1 MNHLSQAELL
11 ALREPGREPG
21 DADARAHLDGCPD
34 CQREYESLHQRV
46 ARLRALPALRPSRNQ
61 WHAVEKRL
69 AEQRRHRNRRRA
81 AIGGLALAASVVLAV
96 VAHDLVR
103 PKTVDASQAIAE
115 QMDRSQALE
124 RTLERYHGDSR
135 VLDGLTAGVADRIES
150 RIGAIDRQLETAQ
163 LLDQAR
169 QQEELLRLWR
179 ERNGLLD
186 ALVDVHL
193 TRASNVGL

>member
-1 MNHLSQAELL
+1 VNHLSQADLL

-21 DADARAHLDGCPD
+21 DADARAHLDVCTE
-34 CQREYESLHQRV
+34 CQREFEALHQRV

-61 WHAVEKRL
+61 WQAVEQRL
-69 AEQRRHRNRRRA
+69 REERRHRNRRRA
-81 AIGGLALAASVVLAV
+81 AIGGLALAASVALAV
-96 VAHDLVR
+96 VVHDLAR
-103 PKTVDASQAIAE
+103 PTIVDASQAIAE
-115 QMDRSQALE
+115 QMDRSQSLE

-150 RIGAIDRQLETAQ
+150 RIGAIDRQLEMAQ
-163 LLDQAR
+163 MLDQTR
-169 QQEELLRLWR
+169 QQQELLRLWR

>member
-1 MNHLSQAELL
+1 VNHLSQAELL
-11 ALREPGREPG
+11 ALREPGTEPG
-21 DADARAHLDGCPD
+21 DADARAHLAVCTD
-34 CQREYESLHQRV
+34 CRREFEALHQRV

-61 WHAVEKRL
+61 WQAVEQRL
-69 AEQRRHRNRRRA
+69 REERRLRTRRRA

-96 VAHDLVR
+96 VVHDLAR
-103 PKTVDASQAIAE
+103 PTTVDASQAIAE
-115 QMDRSQALE
+115 QMDRSQSLE
-124 RTLERYHGDSR
+124 RTLERYHGDRR

-150 RIGAIDRQLETAQ
+150 RIGAIDRQLEMAQ

>member
-1 MNHLSQAELL
+1 MSHLSQAELL

-21 DADARAHLDGCPD
+21 DADARAHLEVCTE
-34 CQREYESLHQRV
+34 CQREFEALHQRV
-46 ARLRALPALRPSRNQ
+46 ARLRALPSLRPSRNQ
-61 WHAVEKRL
+61 WQVI
-69 AEQRRHRNRRRA
+69 EQRLVHERRLRNRRRA
-81 AIGGLALAASVVLAV
+81 AIGGLALAASVALALV
-96 VAHDLVR
+96 VHDLAR
-103 PKTVDASQAIAE
+103 PRTVDASQAIAE

-124 RTLERYHGDSR
+124 RTLERYHGDTR

-150 RIGAIDRQLETAQ
+150 RIGAIDRQLELAQ
-163 LLDQAR
+163 LLDQTR
-169 QQEELLRLWR
+169 QQQELLRLWR

>member
-1 MNHLSQAELL
+1 VSHLSQADLL

-21 DADARAHLDGCPD
+21 DADARAHLEHCTE
-34 CQREYESLHQRV
+34 CQREFDSLHQRV
-46 ARLRALPALRPSRNQ
+46 AHLRALPALRPSRTQ
-61 WHAVEKRL
+61 WQAVEQRL
-69 AEQRRHRNRRRA
+69 REERRHRHRRQA
-81 AIGGLALAASVVLAV
+81 AIGGLALAASVAVAV
-96 VAHDLVR
+96 VVHDLAR
-103 PKTVDASQAIAE
+103 PTTVDASQAIAE
-115 QMDRSQALE
+115 QMDRSQSLE
-124 RTLERYHGDSR
+124 RALERYHGDTR

-150 RIGAIDRQLETAQ
+150 RIGAIDRQLEMAQ

-169 QQEELLRLWR
+169 QQQELLRLWR

>member
-1 MNHLSQAELL
+1 VSHLSQADLL

-21 DADARAHLDGCPD
+21 VADAQAHLAGCPD
-34 CQREYESLHQRV
+34 CQREFEALHQRV

-61 WHAVEKRL
+61 WQAIEKRL
-69 AEQRRHRNRRRA
+69 AHERQHRFRRRA
-81 AIGGLALAASVVLAV
+81 AIGGVALAASIAMAIVV
-96 VAHDLVR
+96 HDLAR
-103 PKTVDASQAIAE
+103 PRTIDASEAIAE
-115 QMDRSQALE
+115 QMDRSQSLE

-135 VLDGLTAGVADRIES
+135 VVDGLTAGVADRIES
-150 RIGAIDRQLETAQ
+150 RIGAIDRQLEMAQ

-169 QQEELLRLWR
+169 QQQELLRLWR

>member
-1 MNHLSQAELL
+1 MSHLSQADLL

-21 DADARAHLDGCPD
+21 DADARAHLDLCPE
-34 CQREYESLHQRV
+34 CRREFEALHQRV

-61 WHAVEKRL
+61 WQAVEQRL
-69 AEQRRHRNRRRA
+69 ASERRLRNRRRA
-81 AIGGLALAASVVLAV
+81 AIGGLALAASVALAV
-96 VAHDLVR
+96 VVHDLAR
-103 PKTVDASQAIAE
+103 PRTMVASQAIAE

-124 RTLERYHGDSR
+124 RTLERYHGESR
-135 VLDGLTAGVADRIES
+135 VLDGLTAGVANRIES
-150 RIGAIDRQLETAQ
+150 RIGSIDRELELAQ
-163 LLDQAR
+163 MLDQSL
-169 QQEELLRLWR
+169 QQQALLKLWR